1 LREVDEII
9 DGALSEGRTWLMEPE
24 AEEVCRLY
32 GIPVARFRVAKSAEE
47 AVRFAGEIGYPVAM
61 KIVSPDVIHKTDA
74 GGVVMN
80 VEDGDQVSE
89 TYDKIIGNV
98 RSHVADA
105 KVSGIT
111 IQEMAQ
117 TGTEVII
124 GAVKDPQ
131 FGPSVMFGLGGIL
144 VDLLED
150 VSFRVVPLTERDA
163 KAMIKEIKGYP
174 LLTGYRGAPPA
185 DVDSLVD
192 IILKVSRLVDEHR
205 EIDEL
210 DLNPVFV
217 YSEGAKVV
225 DARIILRKQ

>member
-1 LREVDEII
+1 MREVDEII